1 MTVYKY
7 GISRAAQY
15 VVLAGVGFGLMGCE
29 LQQSGSAPQS
39 QPAGLE
45 LVEKDVESPDV
56 FEANETALWDGRPSL
71 GGIWIAAPEVTDPE
85 RVIIRNPK
93 NGKFVIGALFRRAR
107 EYAGPRLQLSSD
119 AADALGILAGQP
131 TMVSVVALRR
141 ETVYV
146 TPEPVAQTADAIP
159 QPDTIEEEALAAAAV
174 AVATQVG
181 GATSKTATKPA
192 ATAAKARP
200 KARPDAAAAKP
211 KPTKSGKVA
220 KPYVQL
226 GIFGVE
232 ANAKNTAQA
241 MRQRGIIPTIKKLEM
256 NDKPFWRVIVGPA
269 TSQDELKT
277 ILNKVK
283 KAGFA
288 DAYAVSG

>member
-1 MTVYKY
+1 MTVYKN
-7 GISRAAQY
+7 GLSRAAQY
-15 VVLAGVGFGLMGCE
+15 IVLAGVGFGLLGCE
-29 LQQSGSAPQS
+29 LQQIQTESPS

-45 LVEKDVESPDV
+45 FVEKDVEAPDV

-93 NGKFVIGALFRRAR
+93 NDKFVIGALFRRAR

-141 ETVYV
+141 ETVSV
-146 TPEPVAQTADAIP
+146 TPDPVAQTADSVP
-159 QPDTIEEEALAAAAV
+159 QPDMVEEEALAAAAV
-174 AVATQVG
+174 AIANQVPVAQTQ
-181 GATSKTATKPA
+181 
-192 ATAAKARP
+192 ARP
-200 KARPDAAAAKP
+200 KARPETAARAP
-211 KPTKSGKVA
+211 KSSATSKLA

-232 ANAKNTAQA
+232 ENAKNTAQS

-256 NDKPFWRVIVGPA
+256 NKKPFWRVIVGPA

-277 ILNKVK
+277 ILDKVK

>member
-1 MTVYKY
+1 MTVYEY
-7 GISRAAQY
+7 GFSRAAQY
-15 VVLAGVGFGLMGCE
+15 VVLAGVGLGLMGCE
-29 LQQSGSAPQS
+29 LQQSAATPQS

-45 LVEKDVESPDV
+45 FVEKDVESPDV

-141 ETVYV
+141 ETVSV
-146 TPEPVAQTADAIP
+146 TPEPVAETAEAVP
-159 QPDTIEEEALAAAAV
+159 QPDMIEEEALAAAAV
-174 AVATQVG
+174 AVATQAP
-181 GATSKTATKPA
+181 ATPATQ
-192 ATAAKARP
+192 ARP
-200 KARPDAAAAKP
+200 KARPDTSPETAAAKP
-211 KPTKSGKVA
+211 KPSKSGGVN

-232 ANAKNTAQA
+232 DNAKNTAQS

-256 NDKPFWRVIVGPA
+256 NGKPFWRVIVGPA

-277 ILNKVK
+277 ILDKVK

>member
-1 MTVYKY
+1 
-7 GISRAAQY
+7 
-15 VVLAGVGFGLMGCE
+15 
-29 LQQSGSAPQS
+29 
-39 QPAGLE
+39 
-45 LVEKDVESPDV
+45 
-56 FEANETALWDGRPSL
+56 
-71 GGIWIAAPEVTDPE
+71 
-85 RVIIRNPK
+85 
-93 NGKFVIGALFRRAR
+93 
-107 EYAGPRLQLSSD
+107 
-119 AADALGILAGQP
+119 
-131 TMVSVVALRR
+131 VS
-141 ETVYV
+141 V

-277 ILNKVK
+277 ILDKVK

>member
-141 ETVYV
+141 ETVSV

-181 GATSKTATKPA
+181 GATSKTATKSA

-277 ILNKVK
+277 ILDKVK

>member
-1 MTVYKY
+1 MTVYKN
-7 GISRAAQY
+7 GLSRAAQY

-29 LQQSGSAPQS
+29 LQQTGSASQT

-45 LVEKDVESPDV
+45 FVEKDVESPEV

-93 NGKFVIGALFRRAR
+93 NDKFVIGALFRRAR

-141 ETVYV
+141 ETVSV
-146 TPEPVAQTADAIP
+146 TPDPVIETADAVP

-174 AVATQVG
+174 AVATQI
-181 GATSKTATKPA
+181 PA
-192 ATAAKARP
+192 ATASTPATQSRP
-200 KARPDAAAAKP
+200 KARPEGSAAKP
-211 KPTKSGKVA
+211 KPAASSKVS
-220 KPYVQL
+220 KPFVQL

-232 ANAKNTAQA
+232 DNAKNTAQS

-256 NDKPFWRVIVGPA
+256 NGKPFWRVIVGPA

-277 ILNKVK
+277 ILDKVK